1 MRPNKIELRT
11 VFAFLLVMQIE
22 AFIIQRL
29 SEKGRVQLPGWGTFF
44 LMEKSARW
52 DAVTNTAFPPGK
64 YVGFT
69 PSNTTTENSLLPAVM
84 KQMRCSMEVAESWIL
99 RKLNQWQTTL
109 DSGSILLLQGLGSF
123 RKNGAFVAE
132 KNNQFDAHAFGFS
145 AVMLHPLSEPS
156 ALETKVAASLKIV
169 TENRSQGLKAWRKAA
184 VAAAITAL
192 VSLGV
197 YQTELH
203 TEMAGW
209 FAPGKSIQ
217 LDHSDR
223 SNKSMDAEVAA
234 PQDAETI
241 VEEVEVTAS
250 DAPVTAPKVVKK
262 TAVAT
267 KKYYIVVGSFKME
280 ENATNLAEELQAE
293 GMDINILPGSLIKV
307 GIGNYLTREAAKQD
321 LAEIQ
326 KSINKYA
333 WIYAY

>member
-1 MRPNKIELRT
+1 MRPNKIELCT
-11 VFAFLLVMQIE
+11 VFAFLLEMQIE
-22 AFIIQRL
+22 TIIIQRL

-44 LMEKSARW
+44 LMEKAARW
-52 DAVTNTAFPPGK
+52 DAVTNTAFPRGK

-69 PSNTTTENSLLPAVM
+69 PSNMTTENTLLPAVM
-84 KQMRCSMEVAESWIL
+84 KQMRCGMEVGESWIH
-99 RKLNQWQTTL
+99 RKVNQWQTTL

-123 RKNGAFVAE
+123 RKNGAFVPE
-132 KNNQFDAHAFGFS
+132 KNNQFDAHSFGFS
-145 AVMLHPLSEPS
+145 SVMLHPLSEPS

-169 TENRSQGLKAWRKAA
+169 AENRSQGLKAWRKAA

-209 FAPGKSIQ
+209 FAPGRSIQ

-223 SNKSMDAEVAA
+223 TNHSIDAVATPA
-234 PQDAETI
+234 ANDV
-241 VEEVEVTAS
+241 VEATEEIAVEIPAVA
-250 DAPVTAPKVVKK
+250 APKVVKK

-280 ENATNLAEELQAE
+280 ENATNLAKELQAE

-307 GIGNYLTREAAKQD
+307 GVGNYLTREAAKQD